1 MYTNDISEN
10 IILTLKNNDFESAL
24 EYMTY
29 PTSDDITNKVRES
42 FKTMS
47 QEEIK
52 NIQTFLY
59 DLLNSCY
66 SGKILDT
73 AYTSLDNIDED
84 KLFLLKENTIY
95 YLGRLPITPDINI
108 LKKAY
113 NLDEDIHIKLNITFS
128 TLITFDETIEKDFI
142 NKFEPGNE
150 FDSTLRSWTMA
161 FFANIDNPYE
171 YKDDN
176 FEDWTRAKAPRLK
189 RLSINTLDNP
199 KFLKAMSFR
208 SMDLLVL
215 YLFLENRKTDVLTQ
229 EEADIISNSFID
241 YDKFSDEKKQY
252 LNNLKQYIVNN
263 YTSKD

>member
-1 MYTNDISEN
+1 MNTNDISEN
-10 IILTLKNNDFESAL
+10 IVLTLENKDFESAIK
-24 EYMTY
+24 YMTH
-29 PTSDDITNKVRES
+29 PTSDDITNKVREA

-59 DLLNSCY
+59 NLLNSCY

-73 AYTSLDNIDED
+73 SYTSLDNIDED

-95 YLGRLPITPDINI
+95 YLGRLPITPNINI

-113 NLDEDIHIKLNITFS
+113 NLDEDLHIKLNITFS

-142 NKFEPGNE
+142 SKFKTGNE
-150 FDSTLRSWTMA
+150 YDATLRSWTMA

-176 FEDWTRAKAPRLK
+176 FEDWTRAKTPRLK
-189 RLSINTLDNP
+189 RLSINTSDNP

-229 EEADIISNSFID
+229 EESNIISNTFID
-241 YDKFSDEKKQY
+241 YDKFSNEKKQY
-252 LNNLKQYIVNN
+252 LNNLKQYIVKN
-263 YTSKD
+263 YTSKE